1 MTVGIDAIDFYIP
14 QIALQIGSL
23 AEAREI
29 PAAKLEKGL
38 GLKSIALADIDED
51 AASMAANALYQL
63 LINNSIDPKTI
74 GRVYLGTESALDSAK
89 PTATYA
95 IGAVEKKLTPKYGE
109 RCFKNCDVVD
119 LTFACIGAVDALENC
134 LDWVRVNPDKK
145 AIVIASD
152 IAKYELDSSGE
163 YTQGA
168 GAVAML
174 ITSNPNILEIQKT
187 IGLSMMHVGDF
198 FKPRRKITNKDINQN
213 GNNLSINTI
222 FNTKKEVLE
231 LFFEEPVFDGYY
243 SNECYQNR
251 ISEALEHFKSLSNV
265 NFLKEWNHLI
275 FHLPYA
281 FQGRRM
287 MLDIWINWLKE
298 NNQLEALEKEVG
310 LMENADY
317 KSWKKA
323 ASKSSLYRSFV
334 DEKIADGEEAS
345 GHIGNMYTASIF
357 MSLISLLSIANE
369 KSQEIAG
376 NKIGFLSYGSGS
388 KSKIFEGIIN
398 ENWKAK
404 IAKIDV
410 FNKIANRKVIDFT
423 TYEKLH
429 NSAIKEP
436 IIPEKMFSLKS
447 IDNRENKI
455 GFRHYN

>member
-95 IGAVEKKLTPKYGE
+95 IGAVEEKLTEKYGE
-109 RCFKNCDVVD
+109 RCFKYCDVVD

-298 NNQLEALEKEVG
+298 NNQLEVLEKEVG

-398 ENWKAK
+398 KNWKAK

-429 NSAIKEP
+429 NSAIKDP
-436 IIPEKMFSLKS
+436 IITEKMFSLKS
-447 IDNRENKI
+447 IDNKENKI